1 MEEERGEASAQASP
15 WLILTLGPEGASFV
29 AAIRLTDGRTYRA
42 PTSSQLVAALQA
54 AADGN

>member
-1 MEEERGEASAQASP
+1 MEEERGERAQASS

-42 PTSSQLVAALQA
+42 STSSQLVAALQA
-54 AADGN
+54 ADGN